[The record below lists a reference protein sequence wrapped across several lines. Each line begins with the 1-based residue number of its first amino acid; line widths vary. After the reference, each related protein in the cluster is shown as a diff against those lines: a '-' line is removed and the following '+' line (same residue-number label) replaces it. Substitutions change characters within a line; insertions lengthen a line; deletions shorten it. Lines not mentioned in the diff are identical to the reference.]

1 MPVARIALL
10 MCWLL
15 FLASCATPPPPASL
29 QLSGLPMVFRR
40 PADPVVDMALSPDG
54 NRLVTITG
62 QKTPGGRP
70 TLHLWDLGLGR
81 HLRAMPI
88 DHLQSLAAVAISPDG
103 RQALVGG
110 TALPG
115 GSSLEL
121 WNLDKGER
129 MQTFA
134 SLDKELTSVAFS
146 PQKNVVMAG
155 HGTYLYLFDAGSG
168 EFLRQFDTG
177 HYPALPGVDKRVHA
191 VFTPDGHYIVSG
203 GPDSVL
209 KMWDVETTQKV
220 QHWAGHQRSLQG
232 GITGI
237 AVSSD
242 SRFIFTSAAGDE
254 MVRRWDIAEGQQ
266 LATYGTPDAL
276 WKGIWGTALSRD
288 HRYGL
293 TVSDSPILWDLES
306 GQRLWRLA
314 TQGQGF
320 SPEKNGPGTP
330 ALFSASGKTLLMRS
344 GGSGVKFYDVLSGRE
359 RATLTTFDDGEWL
372 AITADGYFNASAKG
386 AENLAL
392 TIDGKPLSL
401 ERLYDPFFR
410 PDIVIAALQ
419 GEETRNIAPLTLV
432 EAVKSP
438 PPTVRFTTTP
448 GNADASTAK
457 VCYEVSGTGGIGE
470 IRLYHN
476 GKLIV
481 SDGYYRDM
489 VKTPKSNLPL
499 MAMSGSAIH
508 ERMRQAWNNT
518 TGNPMPLISHE
529 KGMTFSDCKE
539 IDPVAGENEISI
551 SAFNKG
557 NTLQSPTSTLRF
569 TSAKAPTPHLY
580 ILAIGINKYKE
591 RAVNLRFSAKDAG
604 DFQTALAGQA
614 ATLFS
619 TTAIHAETLVNE
631 KAGKA
636 AILKRINELSTIV
649 NPHDSFVLFFAGHGV
664 LLQDQ
669 YYLLTHD
676 YNGTL
681 SEDNT
686 LSSNELVNIS
696 KKIKALR
703 QFFLIDS
710 CHAGGI
716 DEIVGSLYEAR
727 MGVLAKKMGV
737 HLLTAA
743 ESVQEALDG
752 YEKNGLLTHALLR
765 NLKIGKG
772 SGGGNQT
779 IGVEALTTM
788 TLENTAARAEQSKVA
803 KIPLFFRHGRDFPLY
818 LTP

>member
-1 MPVARIALL
+1 MPVTRIAIL
-10 MCWLL
+10 MGWLL
-15 FLASCATPPPPASL
+15 FLAACATPPPASL
-29 QLSGLPMVFRR
+29 QLSGLPMVFKR
-40 PADPVVDMALSPDG
+40 PADPVIDMAMSADG
-54 NRLVTITG
+54 HRLVTITG
-62 QKTPGGRP
+62 QKTPGLRP
-70 TLHLWDLGLGR
+70 TLHLWDLSLGR
-81 HLRAMPI
+81 HLRAIPI
-88 DHLQSLAAVAISPDG
+88 NSLQSLTAVAISPDG

-121 WNLDKGER
+121 WNLDRGQR
-129 MQTFA
+129 IHTFS
-134 SLDKELTSVAFS
+134 SLDKELVSVAFS
-146 PQKNVVMAG
+146 PQKDMVMAG
-155 HGTYLYLFDAGSG
+155 HGTYIYLFNAGSG

-203 GPDSVL
+203 GPDAVL
-209 KMWDVETTQKV
+209 KMWDVESTQKV

-242 SRFIFTSAAGDE
+242 SRFILTSAAGDE
-254 MVRRWDIAEGQQ
+254 MVRRWDIAEGKQ
-266 LATYGTPDAL
+266 LAAYAGHDAL
-276 WKGIWGTALSRD
+276 WKGVWATALSRD
-288 HRYGL
+288 DRYGL
-293 TVSDSPILWDLES
+293 TVSDSPSLWDLES

-314 TQGQGF
+314 IQGQGF
-320 SPEKNGPGTP
+320 SPEKNGYGIP
-330 ALFSASGKTLLMRS
+330 ALFSASGKTLLVRN
-344 GGSGVKFYDVLSGRE
+344 GGGGVKLYDTLSGRE

-372 AITADGYFNASAKG
+372 AITADGYFNASVKG
-386 AENLAL
+386 AEHL
-392 TIDGKPLSL
+392 TLTVDGKPLSL

-419 GEETRNIAPLTLV
+419 GEETRNIAPLNLV

-438 PPTVRFTTTP
+438 PPTVRFTNTP
-448 GNADASTAK
+448 ANTDTSTAK
-457 VCYEVSGTGGIGE
+457 ICYEVSGNGGIGE

-508 ERMRQAWNNT
+508 ERMRQVWNNT
-518 TGNPMPLISHE
+518 TGNPMPLVSHE
-529 KGMTFSDCKE
+529 KGTVFSDCKE
-539 IDPVAGENEISI
+539 IDPVAGDNEISI

-557 NTLQSPTSTLRF
+557 NTLQSPATTLRF
-569 TSAKAPTPHLY
+569 TSAKAPPPHLY

-591 RAVNLRFSAKDAG
+591 RAVNLRFSAKDAT
-604 DFQTALAGQA
+604 DFQAALGKQAGSI
-614 ATLFS
+614 FS
-619 TTAIHAETLVNE
+619 TPAVHAETLVNE

-681 SEDNT
+681 TEDNT
-686 LSSNELVNIS
+686 LSSNELVDVS

-703 QFFLIDS
+703 QFYLIDS

-752 YEKNGLLTHALLR
+752 YEKNGLLTHDLLQS
-765 NLKIGKG
+765 LKAGRG
-772 SGGGNQT
+772 SSGNQA
-779 IGVEALTTM
+779 IGVEALTTL
-788 TLENTAARAEQSKVA
+788 TLENSTARAERSTGA
-803 KIPLFFRHGRDFPLY
+803 KTPIFFRHGRDFPLY
-818 LTP
+818 LAP